1 MYDDGRSIEGETS
14 TAPAFR
20 PEHLYY
26 NQLRPTARLA
36 RDTLHSHTYLS
47 TRQGAER
54 HHEIK
59 TTTTRTRKGHVPR
72 INQPLAEMNSQGLR
86 ARTLVQTRHHT
97 NGCRQGSYRKSACT
111 ERVNTDQARSKTDIE
126 KQHRQIQ
133 TEMSKTDTESHKY
146 HEGSAGH
153 TQGDIALR
161 AVKYRPR
168 CREPIDTTKEGCVSY
183 RP

>member
-36 RDTLHSHTYLS
+36 RDALHSHTYLS
-47 TRQGAER
+47 TRQGAEK

-97 NGCRQGSYRKSACT
+97 NGCRQGSDRKSART

-126 KQHRQIQ
+126 KQYRQIQ
-133 TEMSKTDTESHKY
+133 TRTEMSKADTEGHKH
-146 HEGSAGH
+146 HEGSTRH
-153 TQGDIALR
+153 TQGDR
-161 AVKYRPR
+161 EQGSEDYRK
-168 CREPIDTTKEGCVSY
+168 REAQLIDAGK
-183 RP
+183 